1 MSVNTFG
8 ALNSNVNPNE
18 EFSYGVYQLESQKP
32 EQPFDLKYYG
42 TEFMPVL
49 NWVKTIQTGERTYN
63 PNNEFDRTALDQYK
77 NLVNQQGQSPDFL
90 SPDQIEKELIK
101 DTVSAIGTQL
111 GANVGSAMFDT
122 TFDILPPTEKFT
134 EGLKSAVG
142 FGTKTFTIG
151 DLSDKGFSKFAE
163 SEQNLISALELKELQ
178 NNNQILTSNQETE
191 DRATAKG
198 FFFA

>member
-90 SPDQIEKELIK
+90 SP
-101 DTVSAIGTQL
+101 
-111 GANVGSAMFDT
+111 
-122 TFDILPPTEKFT
+122 
-134 EGLKSAVG
+134 
-142 FGTKTFTIG
+142 
-151 DLSDKGFSKFAE
+151 
-163 SEQNLISALELKELQ
+163 EQKHLQ
-178 NNNQILTSNQETE
+178 
-191 DRATAKG
+191 
-198 FFFA
+198 